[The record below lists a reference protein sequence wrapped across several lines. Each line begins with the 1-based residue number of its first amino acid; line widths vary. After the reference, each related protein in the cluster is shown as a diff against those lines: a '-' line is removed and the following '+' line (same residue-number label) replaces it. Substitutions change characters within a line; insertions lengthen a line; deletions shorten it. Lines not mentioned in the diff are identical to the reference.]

1 MEDLALMAQQ
11 GDMQAY
17 SQLYTDH
24 ERMIYKFVRKYSL
37 GLESYE
43 DLYSLGLVLFCE
55 AVEKY
60 DPNKGKFTTVLGSN
74 LEFGF
79 RGYKNRKKDY
89 AVSIPPTWAER
100 SSKLNSWV
108 KEFSVKEGR
117 FPTDEESM
125 KFLNVDE
132 QRYRDIRSV
141 LKQDKT
147 VDVSELL
154 TVKAFDDTEG
164 NATDKVF
171 VNQLMNKYLNE
182 NEKKTIKLLFFDD
195 MTHSEAAEVLG
206 VSSSLIRNRK
216 QRALHKMRK
225 GLKVA

>member
-24 ERMIYKFVRKYSL
+24 KGMVYKFVRKYSL
-37 GLESYE
+37 GLEGYE

-60 DPNKGKFTTVLGSN
+60 DPNKGKFITVLGNN

-79 RGYKNRKKDY
+79 RTYKNRKKDY
-89 AVSIPPTWAER
+89 AVSIPPTWAEE
-100 SSKLNSWV
+100 SSKLNTWV

-125 KFLNVDE
+125 EFLNVDR
-132 QRYRDIRSV
+132 QRYKDIRNV
-141 LKQDKT
+141 LKQYKT
-147 VDVSELL
+147 TDVSELL
-154 TVKAFDDTEG
+154 TVKSFDNTEKK
-164 NATDKVF
+164 ATDKVF
-171 VNQLMNKYLNE
+171 VEQLIYTCLTDK
-182 NEKKTIKLLFFDD
+182 EKEIIKLLFFDD
-195 MTHSEAAEVLG
+195 MTHLEAAKLLG
-206 VSSSLIRNRK
+206 VSSSAIRNSK
-216 QRALHKMRK
+216 QRALLKMRK
-225 GLKVA
+225 ELKVA

>member
-1 MEDLALMAQQ
+1 MEDLALLAQQ

-37 GLESYE
+37 GLEGYE
-43 DLYSLGLVLFCE
+43 DLCSLGLVLFCE

-60 DPNKGKFTTVLGSN
+60 DPNKGKFITILGNN

-79 RGYKNRKKDY
+79 RTYKSRKKDF

-132 QRYRDIRSV
+132 QRYKDIRSI

-147 VDVSELL
+147 VDISELL
-154 TVKAFDDTEG
+154 SIKAFDDTEG
-164 NATDKVF
+164 KVTNKVF
-171 VNQLMNKYLNE
+171 VNQIMNEYLNE
-182 NEKKTIKLLFFDD
+182 NERKTIKLLFFDD
-195 MTHSEAAEVLG
+195 MTNSEAAEVLG
-206 VSSSLIRNRK
+206 VKTSSIRSRK
-216 QRALHKMRK
+216 QSAINKMRK

>member
-1 MEDLALMAQQ
+1 MEDLALLAQQ

-24 ERMIYKFVRKYSL
+24 EKMIYKFVRKYSL
-37 GLESYE
+37 GLEGYE
-43 DLYSLGLVLFCE
+43 DLCSLGLVLFCE

-60 DPNKGKFTTVLGSN
+60 DPNKGKFTTVLGNN

-79 RGYKNRKKDY
+79 RTYKNRKKDF

-147 VDVSELL
+147 ADVSELL
-154 TVKAFDDTEG
+154 YIKSFEDTEG

-171 VNQLMNKYLNE
+171 VEQLIYTCLTDK
-182 NEKKTIKLLFFDD
+182 EKEIIKLLFFDD
-195 MTHSEAAEVLG
+195 MTHLEAAKMLG
-206 VSSSLIRNRK
+206 VSSSAIRNRK
-216 QRALHKMRK
+216 QRALLKMRK
-225 GLKVA
+225 ELKVA